1 MISPGH
7 DDLSQEW
14 FYLRPSF
21 LDGLITLGSSVG
33 RGSRLERVAKP
44 MIDVT
49 FLSYLGD
56 RSILYSCNENALRGA
71 PKSLATPPA
80 AFTMNVTG
88 MNEVVDVSLP

>member
-1 MISPGH
+1 MKLYTLLRH

-56 RSILYSCNENALRGA
+56 RSILYIKERVGHD
-71 PKSLATPPA
+71 
-80 AFTMNVTG
+80 M
-88 MNEVVDVSLP
+88 